1 MILGLCKQI
10 ELQKILD
17 KLPKEK
23 SNEPEA
29 GMGSDTEIGV
39 MEPSGLSLVIILI
52 RKINLK

>member
-23 SNEPEA
+23 SDEPEG

-39 MEPSGLSLVIILI
+39 MEPSESLFS
-52 RKINLK
+52 NNSHQEN